1 MAGCGEKSPPYGA
14 LYPQLSY
21 VHHISMAT
29 LNLPVHGMTCGGCAR
44 TVEKK
49 LSAMASVAKVT
60 VDLDGG
66 RATIDYDAAAAS
78 PEVFAKAVRQLG
90 FEVPA

>member
-1 MAGCGEKSPPYGA
+1 MAS
-14 LYPQLSY
+14 
-21 VHHISMAT
+21 

-49 LSAMASVAKVT
+49 LSGMPGVAKVV
-60 VDLDGG
+60 VDLDGK
-66 RATIDYDAAAAS
+66 RAAIDYDAAAVG
-78 PEVFAKAVRQLG
+78 PEALANAVRQLG

>member
-1 MAGCGEKSPPYGA
+1 MPT
-14 LYPQLSY
+14 QT
-21 VHHISMAT
+21 V
-29 LNLPVHGMTCGGCAR
+29 NLPVRGMTCGGCAR

-49 LSAMASVAKVT
+49 LLATSGVSKVT

-66 RATIDYDAAAAS
+66 SATVEYDT
-78 PEVFAKAVRQLG
+78 AKVQPDTLANAVRQLG